1 MSIVAYG
8 LNHRTASVE
17 LRERIAFP
25 EENLANMLSQLTSD
39 LGNIREAAIVSTC
52 NRTELY
58 CTLRDDNTRSISEWL
73 STTPGKRRR
82 T

>member
-25 EENLANMLSQLTSD
+25 EENLANILSQLTSD
-39 LGNIREAAIVSTC
+39 LGNMLGPHGPT
-52 NRTELY
+52 
-58 CTLRDDNTRSISEWL
+58 
-73 STTPGKRRR
+73 
-82 T
+82 